1 MVVAVLTRR
10 VAGQAPAET
19 GVRLRLLGG
28 FAVAFD
34 GTRLD
39 LPPGQRRLLA
49 LLGLRQTSS
58 RAQIAGMLWPE
69 VSDSRAL
76 GCLRTALWRLERLLN
91 VPGQLP
97 DQPADQVV
105 VSEGG
110 DIHLGTGV
118 RVDVDELVRM
128 ARVLEDGGDPRPAA
142 QLAQIAQGDLLPGWY
157 DDWVLVERESLRQL
171 RLHAL
176 EDLAR
181 AQLRLH
187 QYGPA
192 LRSAIAAERI
202 EPLRETPHRLVMQ
215 IHLAEGN
222 SYEALHT
229 YHSYRD
235 LVHRELGVPPSPL
248 MQALFTET
256 LRPAGH
262 G

>member
-1 MVVAVLTRR
+1 MVVAVLTRQ
-10 VAGQAPAET
+10 VAGQDESRPAPAPAET

-58 RAQIAGMLWPE
+58 RTQIAGMLWPE
-69 VSDSRAL
+69 VTDTRAL
-76 GCLRTALWRLERLLN
+76 GCLRTALWRLERLLES
-91 VPGQLP
+91 PG
-97 DQPADQVV
+97 QPADQVV
-105 VSEGG
+105 VSDGG
-110 DIHLGTGV
+110 DIRLGTSV
-118 RVDVDELVRM
+118 RVDVDDLISM
-128 ARVLEDGGDPRPAA
+128 ARGLEDGGDPRPAA
-142 QLAQIAQGDLLPGWY
+142 HLPHIAQGDLLPGWY
-157 DDWVLVERESLRQL
+157 DDWVLAERESLRQL

-187 QYGPA
+187 QFGPA
-192 LRSAIAAERI
+192 LRSAIAAKRI

-222 SYEALHT
+222 SYEALNT
-229 YHSYRD
+229 YHAYRD
-235 LVHRELGVPPSPL
+235 LVRRELGVPPSPL
-248 MQALFTET
+248 MQALLAET
-256 LRPAGH
+256 LQP
-262 G
+262 